1 MNSTTLPLLAAFLGL
16 LALFV
21 AGIFLGLALG
31 RRAGRL
37 EAEKDLP
44 DRLKAERDDA
54 VKRSRAVVGGQVA
67 EQLAPYLPDFPCDPG
82 DARFVGKPI
91 DFVCFSGASG
101 GASGAA
107 SGAASG
113 GEIDEILFV
122 EVKSGGS
129 GLSKAEKSVRDAIVA
144 GNVRWV
150 EYRIPTD

>member
-1 MNSTTLPLLAAFLGL
+1 MNTQNLLLLTAGL
-16 LALFV
+16 ALLVLFV
-21 AGIFLGLALG
+21 AGLFLGLALG
-31 RRAGRL
+31 RLTGRL
-37 EAEKDLP
+37 EAEQGLP
-44 DRLKAERDDA
+44 GRLEAERDDA

-101 GASGAA
+101 GSV
-107 SGAASG
+107 
-113 GEIDEILFV
+113 DEIVFV

-129 GLSKAEKSVRDAIVA
+129 GLSKVEKSVRDSIVA
-144 GNVRWV
+144 GRVRWV